1 MTNAGDKEVLG
12 KLGKLEKCG
21 EKSEK
26 WEWAALGCQRT
37 FSTWQFRVIFL
48 QKQIANAQKKSQSQ
62 GTRTK

>member
-12 KLGKLEKCG
+12 KLGKLEK
-21 EKSEK
+21 SEK
-26 WEWAALGCQRT
+26 REWAALGCQRT